1 MKTHNFPL
9 SSKTL
14 PIFLNDYESLNIEQ
28 KQEVMD
34 KIKKM
39 ITKDKFSFVDMQ
51 HDIDELQIKRLKEYG
66 FYEVYDFSKTVFFQ
80 RSISYEN
87 IKNIDNVFG
96 LNLSVCTDEFVSHN
110 KKNVFLSPLI
120 LFYLIEKNKFTD
132 SNENIIK
139 ATSDSLLYAMS
150 YSSLIRQVNNMITQG
165 LVNYKNNGYDEV
177 SLIKNLITEDFFR
190 LREAAMINLFET
202 ILNKDELDH
211 VKIIK
216 SIQPLIYSA
225 VNRDYYIDYL
235 YEENLLHCIDWMYQD
250 ESLKNILHYNWTEK
264 TFLRIADYI
273 KENRLLELIEM
284 KDKDDMTVLDVLE
297 IRGFFSSKE
306 EVKIKKI
313 IELQEFKKVDDEKQ
327 IIERVINISDD
338 TKINKK
344 RL

>member
-1 MKTHNFPL
+1 MKAHNFPL

-14 PIFLNDYESLNIEQ
+14 PVFLNDYESLNKEQ
-28 KQEVMD
+28 KQEVIN
-34 KIKKM
+34 KIKEM
-39 ITKDKFSFVDMQ
+39 VAKDKFSFIDMLY
-51 HDIDELQIKRLKEYG
+51 DIDELQIKRLKEYG
-66 FYEVYDFSKTVFFQ
+66 FHEVYDFSKAVFFQ
-80 RSISYEN
+80 RTISYEN

-96 LNLSVCTDEFVSHN
+96 LNMSVCTDDFVSHN
-110 KKNVFLSPLI
+110 KKHVFLSPLI

-165 LVNYKNNGYDEV
+165 LVNYKNNAYDEV

-190 LREAAMINLFET
+190 LREAAMIDLFET
-202 ILNKDELDH
+202 ILNKDELDY

-235 YEENLLHCIDWMYQD
+235 YEENLLHCIDWMYQN
-250 ESLKNILHYNWTEK
+250 ENAMNILYYNWSEK

-273 KENRLLELIEM
+273 KENRLLQLIEM
-284 KDKDDMTVLDVLE
+284 KDKDEMTALDILE
-297 IRGFFSSKE
+297 TRGFLSSKE

-313 IELQEFKKVDDEKQ
+313 IELQELKKVDDERQ
-327 IIERVINISDD
+327 IIEKVINISDD
-338 TKINKK
+338 AKINKK